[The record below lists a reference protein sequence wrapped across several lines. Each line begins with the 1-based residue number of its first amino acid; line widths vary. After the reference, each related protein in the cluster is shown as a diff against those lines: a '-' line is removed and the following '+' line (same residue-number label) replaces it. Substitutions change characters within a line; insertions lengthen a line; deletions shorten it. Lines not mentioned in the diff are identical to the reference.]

1 MEERDLADGLDRTR
15 SGAPRRQAVPDHIS
29 PSGDGHGRR
38 EDAFSIPG
46 GSADLPYLTPRL
58 ANDERSSFPTYGDEL
73 GPYPGSGDGHGRRA
87 ESPMLDYAQTPPW
100 MGDGHGNGRAPLPA
114 VALVQSGGLAHP
126 SGLAYAGG
134 MDFAQPA
141 QLTARV
147 AQPTPKAELWK
158 LLMLVVF
165 FVIWISTAS
174 TLLFLY
180 MDRYLFPG

>member
-1 MEERDLADGLDRTR
+1 M
-15 SGAPRRQAVPDHIS
+15 S

-38 EDAFSIPG
+38 DDAYSIPG

-58 ANDERSSFPTYGDEL
+58 AGDVRPSFPVYGDGL
-73 GPYPGSGDGHGRRA
+73 GPYPGSGDGHGRRVEPQA
-87 ESPMLDYAQTPPW
+87 AAFDYEQAPPW

-114 VALVQSGGLAHP
+114 VALAQPGGLAYP
-126 SGLAYAGG
+126 GEQL
-134 MDFAQPA
+134 FAQPP
-141 QLTARV
+141 QMSARV
-147 AQPTPKAELWK
+147 AQSTPKAELWK
-158 LLMLVVF
+158 LLMLVIF

>member
-15 SGAPRRQAVPDHIS
+15 SGAPRRQAAPDHVS

-58 ANDERSSFPTYGDEL
+58 ATDGRSSFPTYGDGL

-87 ESPMLDYAQTPPW
+87 ESQALEYALTPPW
-100 MGDGHGNGRAPLPA
+100 MGDGHGNGRSPLPA
-114 VALVQSGGLAHP
+114 VSLFQ
-126 SGLAYAGG
+126 AGG
-134 MDFAQPA
+134 SAQAAEMAFVQPA
-141 QLTARV
+141 QITARV